1 MTSHVEQAV
10 AARIAAA
17 RRKREQRRQQRA
29 EVDEARTH
37 GLEARHATKMRRW
50 RQEGEDAQ

>member
-1 MTSHVEQAV
+1 MSSHVEQAV

-29 EVDEARTH
+29 ELDEARTH

-50 RQEGEDAQ
+50 QEEDSE